1 LLLLPRRAQLI
12 FPLLLTALGL
22 QLLQLPDT
30 GPEKITTAEH
40 NNDTG
45 SSAAASLQHC
55 HQAARQMVD
64 TELGLD
70 KKPSIQPAS

>member
-1 LLLLPRRAQLI
+1 LI

-22 QLLQLPDT
+22 QLLQLSDT

-40 NNDTG
+40 NSDTG

-70 KKPSIQPAS
+70 KKPRQPAS